1 MVHDGIHR
9 IEVLDGQNQKV
20 TLFEV
25 DMKGYCLPDKKN
37 DSSGGNIRSVR
48 MLNTRLR
55 ERWFNQGTWYM
66 HSTSRPTTAKLTH
79 ILKQDTACE

>member
-25 DMKGYCLPDKKN
+25 DMKGYCLPDKKTTATAETYGA
-37 DSSGGNIRSVR
+37 SR

-55 ERWFNQGTWYM
+55 GRWFNQGTWYM